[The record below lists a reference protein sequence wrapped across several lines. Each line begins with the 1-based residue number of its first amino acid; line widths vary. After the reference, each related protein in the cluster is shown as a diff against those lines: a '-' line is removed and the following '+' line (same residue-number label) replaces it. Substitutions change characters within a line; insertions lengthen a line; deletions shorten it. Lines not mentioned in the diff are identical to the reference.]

1 MYIVGRYDDILRA
14 LPYFIKLRPGT
25 VQASPSGWVY
35 HLVLNAPKPRG
46 VASSKGEKTLEN
58 EVTNEK

>member
-1 MYIVGRYDDILRA
+1 MRQQVT
-14 LPYFIKLRPGT
+14 PYELCLLKQSLNSYT